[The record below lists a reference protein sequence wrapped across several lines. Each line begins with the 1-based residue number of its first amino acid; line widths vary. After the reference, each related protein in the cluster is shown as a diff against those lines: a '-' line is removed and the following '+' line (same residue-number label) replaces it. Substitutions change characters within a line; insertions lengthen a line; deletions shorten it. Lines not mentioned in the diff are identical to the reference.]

1 MSLWLRIPNCGKKTL
16 VSKAEGRLRDSP
28 KPGGEETRSKLSEGA
43 RNESPTAGP
52 FLAQRCT
59 VKHLFRLHFIL
70 TPVANESNKIHW
82 FAQPGASVMKRK
94 LRNTARDRDLR
105 SKFYFS

>member
-16 VSKAEGRLRDSP
+16 VSKVDGREADSP
-28 KPGGEETRSKLSEGA
+28 DPGGQETRSKLSEGA

-70 TPVANESNKIHW
+70 TPVATESNKIQR
-82 FAQPGASVMKRK
+82 FAQPCVSVMKRK